1 MVKHTWTVE
10 NINFIKNN
18 FDKYPNFLELRTAFN
33 NHFKLNLSDDAFRRK
48 SQTLGFGADRRKTH
62 PAGTGTY
69 QNSDGKHIWTDQQLQ
84 FLKDTFPSVDTVEQL
99 RKVFNRTFN
108 TEVKENQVLS
118 RCRSLDLRFSDK
130 EKQKRKGIIVM
141 PPDIHEDILKD
152 ELREVKEENRFLL
165 KEVEKLSKVSS
176 LDERILSKFDDVC
189 TRYEKIKII
198 TPRKFKYDH
207 NKTTEDALLCLADSH
222 LEEVVNREEMMDIN
236 EYSVKIFAKRMQ
248 NLADKTISI
257 LKHNMSGFNFQ
268 RLNIAFLGDMIT
280 GAIHEE
286 LRATNEVPCLE
297 AVVVGSNVF
306 SQFLIELAQHFDL
319 RVWGVAGN
327 HTRMTEKRSFKQ
339 KYNSLDWILYQMIQ
353 RTVSHIPNIKCEF
366 SKSLFEIK
374 EIQGQNYKFS
384 HGDEIK
390 GGQGGIPFYGI
401 FRTDD
406 RLTGTLL
413 SKDVTFNS
421 AFIGHFHSDA
431 HVPRKSKGSVW
442 MCGSAIGSTEY
453 SLGSM
458 GISSPASQFL
468 CGIHHKFGVVHPF
481 NVNIQDAN
489 KIISDKDLRYNYRIE

>member
-1 MVKHTWTVE
+1 MDKHDWTIPE
-10 NINFIKNN
+10 ETYIRNH
-18 FDKYPNFLELRTAFN
+18 FDDYPNFKELRDAFN
-33 NHFKLNLSDDAFRRK
+33 KKFNLTISDDAFRRK
-48 SQTLGFGADRRKTH
+48 SQNLGFKAGRRREI
-62 PAGTGTY
+62 PVGTGTY
-69 QNSDGKHIWTDQQLQ
+69 KNSDGKHIWTDQQVK
-84 FLKDTFPSVDTVEQL
+84 FLKENFDSIDNAEQL
-99 RKVFNRTFN
+99 RKLFNKAFN
-108 TEVKENQVLS
+108 IELNDDQILS
-118 RCRSLDLRFSDK
+118 KCRSMDLRFTDK
-130 EKQKRKGIIVM
+130 MRREVQKVIVI
-141 PPDIHEDILKD
+141 PKNLHDQVLKD
-152 ELREVKEENRFLL
+152 EMREIQEENKFLL
-165 KEVEKLSKVSS
+165 KEVERLSKVSS
-176 LDERILSKFDDVC
+176 LDERILLKFDEVC
-189 TRYEKIKII
+189 HRYEKVKPI
-198 TPRKFKYDH
+198 TPIKFKYDK
-207 NKTTEDALLCLADSH
+207 NKTNEDALLCLADSH
-222 LEEVVNREEMMDIN
+222 LEEVVNKEEMMDIN
-236 EYSVKIFAKRMQ
+236 EYSVKIFSKRMQ

-268 RLNIAFLGDMIT
+268 QLNIAFLGDMIT

-306 SQFLIELAQHFDL
+306 SQFLIELSQHFDL

-339 KYNSLDWILYQMIQ
+339 KYNSLDWILYQMIK
-353 RTVSHIPNIKCEF
+353 RTVAHIPNIKCEF

-384 HGDEIK
+384 HGDEVK

-413 SKDVTFNS
+413 SKDVVYNS

-442 MCGSAIGSTEY
+442 MCGSSIGSTEY

-458 GISSPASQFL
+458 GVSSPASQFL
-468 CGIHHKFGVVHPF
+468 CGIHRKFGVVHPF
-481 NVNIQDAN
+481 NVNIQDADRS
-489 KIISDKDLRYNYRIE
+489 ISDKELRYNYRID